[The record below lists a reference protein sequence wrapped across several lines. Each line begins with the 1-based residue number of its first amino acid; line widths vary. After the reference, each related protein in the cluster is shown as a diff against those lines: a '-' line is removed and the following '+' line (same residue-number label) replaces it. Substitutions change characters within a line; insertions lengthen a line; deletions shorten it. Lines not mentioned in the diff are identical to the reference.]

1 MSVWFTIF
9 CEQEKW
15 KPNITLLVGNKVDDY
30 KNIGV
35 LATTISSGIRKRFTL
50 LSKDILYNQV
60 VIVTTPLL
68 PNLSASLCGSVLLLS
83 LFSHLCVCAHICM
96 HVSECETENALERV
110 SKSNFVVSKS
120 ISYVYFLIF
129 CYSFTL

>member
-83 LFSHLCVCAHICM
+83 LFSHLCACTYM
-96 HVSECETENALERV
+96 HACEWVWDRKCPRESV
-110 SKSNFVVSKS
+110 KSNFVVSKS